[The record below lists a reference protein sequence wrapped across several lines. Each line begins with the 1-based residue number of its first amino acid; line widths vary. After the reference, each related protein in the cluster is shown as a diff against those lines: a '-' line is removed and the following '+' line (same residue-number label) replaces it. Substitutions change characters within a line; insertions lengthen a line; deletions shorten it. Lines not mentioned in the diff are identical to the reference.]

1 MLKRLEQ
8 AQQSWGGN
16 DKAIDKWLTER
27 EAVLVQYCKLAGLK
41 PYQQESQ
48 LPSVDEL
55 RDFCISLMDYTSA
68 GHFEMYDKLISP
80 VNNGACQLATQVYP
94 EINATTDIVLNFND
108 SYGESTEENGLDS
121 LDQDLCTLG
130 EALSQRFELED
141 KLIANLVESRAIS
154 A

>member
-8 AQQSWGGN
+8 AQQSWGGS

-27 EAVLVQYCKLAGLK
+27 EAVLIQYCKLAGLK
-41 PYQQESQ
+41 PYQQETQ
-48 LPSVDEL
+48 LPSPDEL
-55 RDFCISLMDYTSA
+55 KDFCISLMDYTSA

-80 VNNGACQLATQVYP
+80 VNGGSCQLASQVYP
-94 EINATTDIVLNFND
+94 DINGTTDIVLSFND
-108 SYGESTEENGLDS
+108 RYGESHDDAELEALDH
-121 LDQDLCTLG
+121 DLCTLG

-141 KLIANLVESRAIS
+141 KLIANLVESRAVS